1 MENKIKRFSYNQLL
15 VLSAFLKKAGA
26 VTTIAYLQKTTHL
39 AGKSLGGVIS
49 SLSRTRF
56 RNASLIEPV
65 GADNSGSDI
74 WVMFIKRA
82 DVFWIFKMRF
92 GLSGAFM
99 ASIAGSICSGCI
111 TRA

>member
-65 GADNSGSDI
+65 GADNSGSGLR
-74 WVMFIKRA
+74 WLLNSRLL
-82 DVFWIFKMRF
+82 DV
-92 GLSGAFM
+92 
-99 ASIAGSICSGCI
+99 
-111 TRA
+111 TRAKNEVTRLLKLYKASV